1 MGDGKEGVMMLF
13 PTPFSPI
20 PIQTLGDVSAIMIE
34 ITAAHISG
42 GTAYHT
48 FFIVATAGCKVY
60 WGDGASSTL
69 SAGTNTCTHTYAGAG
84 CYLIQ
89 IKGAHT
95 RLYHGTGSTAA
106 KVIEAVKLYSGVT
119 SCASSFRDCLNS
131 KFKMGNGLRF
141 HNGITDCLYAFL
153 NSSIKRIA
161 PGFTLPATC
170 SNFYGM
176 FQNDTELES
185 DISNII
191 PEWPPGRTIT
201 LSYAFFYA
209 QKVTGTLPA
218 SKLWGRTDITWIP
231 TQAFTSATHL
241 TNYASIPA
249 GWK

>member
-1 MGDGKEGVMMLF
+1 MMLF
-13 PTPFSPI
+13 PTPFSPF
-20 PIQTLGDVSAIMIE
+20 PVQALGDVSAIMIE
-34 ITAAHISG
+34 ITAAHIAAL
-42 GTAYHT
+42 TNYHT
-48 FFIVATAGCKVY
+48 FFVVASAGCKVY

-69 SAGTNTCTHTYAGAG
+69 SAGTTTCTHTYAGAG

-95 RLYHGTGSTAA
+95 KLYHGTGSTAA

-119 SCASSFRDCLNS
+119 SCASTFRDCLND

-141 HNGITDCLYAFL
+141 HNGITDCLYSFL
-153 NSSIKRIA
+153 NSSIKEIV
-161 PGFTLPATC
+161 PGFMLPVSC
-170 SNFYGM
+170 SQFFGM
-176 FQNDTELES
+176 FQNDVNLES

-191 PEWPPGRTIT
+191 PDWPTGRTIT
-201 LSYAFFYA
+201 MSSIFYNA

-218 SKLWGRTDITWIP
+218 SKLWGRTDITWIS